1 MSGDPSSSPATTAA
15 APVGGS
21 SDARV
26 SEPDRRLDRLFD
38 YTKFHMSLCLS
49 ASGALATL
57 IASADKSDVI
67 KNLVGQPKALAAALA
82 SMLIAAMTGG
92 VIASSIASCVRF
104 EDFWNVAHG
113 PFALRCFKGRT
124 WAAIE
129 HTAFWLSVVL
139 IVVAVLSKPSVLHWL
154 SL

>member
-1 MSGDPSSSPATTAA
+1 MSGDQSA
-15 APVGGS
+15 
-21 SDARV
+21 
-26 SEPDRRLDRLFD
+26 SEPDKRLDRLFD

-49 ASGALATL
+49 ASGALVTV

-67 KNLVGQPKALAAALA
+67 KNLIGQPKALAAALV
-82 SMLIAAMTGG
+82 SMLTAAMAGG
-92 VIASSIASCVRF
+92 VIASSSSSCLRF
-104 EDFWNVAHG
+104 EDFWNIAHG

-129 HTAFWLSVVL
+129 HVAFWLSVAL

-154 SL
+154 SF